1 MAQKL
6 HQGLHQTQTLAMT
19 PQLQQ
24 AIKLLTLTHLE
35 MTNVI
40 AQEMVENPMLEEM
53 SAGDNEGASS
63 NETDYQAERL
73 EAQNQ
78 EVKAGDFDEAPMVQK
93 DDFDF
98 QAYVEA
104 YNSTSST
111 PNMATRD
118 ASEEAPNYENM
129 VSKSM
134 TLAEHLEWQLMM
146 DELSDDEK
154 KIAHLIIHNIN
165 DDGYLEVSFD
175 EIVESSGVERA
186 ICQDVL
192 ESIQSLDPVG
202 CGSTDLVECLLAQ
215 ARIAE
220 ERSPLLEKIIRNHLE
235 DLRHNDFEKI
245 SKATGV
251 DKDRIKETALLL
263 QNFHPKPGRLV
274 SPGETHYIVPDIFI
288 VEVAGEFVVQVN
300 DEGVPRLRISQM
312 YQNLLNANTAKNDP
326 TREFVQD
333 KLRAAMWLIK
343 SIQNRQQTIYKTAKA
358 IVRQQQ
364 EFFKKGPKYL
374 KPMILK
380 NVAEEIGM
388 HESTVSRVTTNK
400 YMHTPIGT
408 FELKYFFNTGVG
420 GKDGGIDVSSEV
432 LRMRIKEMIENESP
446 KKPLSDQKIAELL
459 SRDEVN
465 IARRT
470 VAKYREAMGIA
481 SSAIRKRKD

>member
-6 HQGLHQTQTLAMT
+6 HQGLHQTQSLAMT

-53 SAGDNEGASS
+53 SAGDNEKPASD
-63 NETDYQAERL
+63 EGEYQAERIEL
-73 EAQNQ
+73 HNQ
-78 EVKAGDFDEAPMVQK
+78 EAKAGDFDEAPMVQK
-93 DDFDF
+93 DDFDW
-98 QAYVEA
+98 QSYIEA

-118 ASEEAPNYENM
+118 PEEAPNYENM
-129 VSKSM
+129 VSKNM

-146 DELSDDEK
+146 DELDEVEK

-175 EIVESSGVERA
+175 EIVQDSGSDREK
-186 ICQDVL
+186 CQEILDM
-192 ESIQSLDPVG
+192 IQCLDPVG
-202 CGSTDLVECLLAQ
+202 CGSVNLVECLLAQ

-220 ERSPLLEKIIRNHLE
+220 ERSPLLEKIIRHHLE
-235 DLRHNDFEKI
+235 DLRHNDFDKI
-245 SKATGV
+245 AKTIGV
-251 DKDRIKETALLL
+251 DKERIKETAMLL

-274 SPGETHYIVPDIFI
+274 SPEETHYIVPDIFV

-312 YQNLLNANTAKNDP
+312 YQNLLNAKTAKDDP

-343 SIQNRQQTIYKTAKA
+343 SIQNRQQTINKTAKA

-364 EFFKKGPKYL
+364 EFFKKGPKFL

-380 NVAEEIGM
+380 DVAEEIGM

-446 KKPLSDQKIAELL
+446 KKPLSDQKIADLL
-459 SRDEVN
+459 SRDDVN
-465 IARRT
+465 LARRT

-481 SSAIRKRKD
+481 SSSIRKRKDQ